1 MKNTQE
7 NTVHTALS
15 AVGHFFGELG
25 CSLAKGLRKF
35 FSNSKTIVGFAIL
48 VFFVLVAIFGPLLFP
63 YNSDTDMANSY
74 LMPSWEHPFGTDWLG
89 RDVFRQVIAGTGS
102 VLEIAFYSAVFT
114 VVIGTVLG
122 IVSGY
127 LGGWVDKVIM
137 AVTNIFLSIPS
148 FPIYLLLAAIVT
160 INTPVSLSV
169 IISIW
174 SWAGLCRAVRVQMAG
189 HIIGPLAAATE
200 DVYAVALD
208 GPAHVL
214 RKADAPQR
222 DGPVIRVGRIDAVGH
237 HRAQRDVLAVR
248 GQREPVV
255 HHLPHSARGPAVA
268 EAEKDVAG
276 ILVQDLVHALRVVLE
291 PFALLEDV
299 PFLQQALFP
308 HDAAGALVLMAVLPG
323 VVHEGLRAVVK
334 DEPPGALDL
343 QKEDVHGVGRPG

>member
-35 FSNSKTIVGFAIL
+35 FSNGKTIVGFAIL
-48 VFFVLVAIFGPLLFP
+48 VFFVLVAVFGPLLFP

-74 LMPSWEHPFGTDWLG
+74 LMSSWEHPFGTDWLG

-174 SWAGLCRAVRVQMAG
+174 SWAGLCRAVRVQIMSLKERDFIQICTVMHMSKA
-189 HIIGPLAAATE
+189 HIIFRELLPNVFSYIAINFVMAMRNAIMASVGIMLVGLAAYDPTNWGAIINAARTKGLMNIKNIYILLYPLICII
-200 DVYAVALD
+200 VFQISTLLLANGLD
-208 GPAHVL
+208 ETLNPRLKV
-214 RKADAPQR
+214 
-222 DGPVIRVGRIDAVGH
+222 
-237 HRAQRDVLAVR
+237 
-248 GQREPVV
+248 
-255 HHLPHSARGPAVA
+255 
-268 EAEKDVAG
+268 
-276 ILVQDLVHALRVVLE
+276 
-291 PFALLEDV
+291 
-299 PFLQQALFP
+299 
-308 HDAAGALVLMAVLPG
+308 M
-323 VVHEGLRAVVK
+323 
-334 DEPPGALDL
+334 
-343 QKEDVHGVGRPG
+343 

>member
-48 VFFVLVAIFGPLLFP
+48 VFFVLVAVFGPLLFP

-174 SWAGLCRAVRVQMAG
+174 SWAGLCRAVRVQIMSLKERDFIQICTVMHMSKA
-189 HIIGPLAAATE
+189 HIIFRELLPNVFSYIAINFVMAMRNAIMASVGIMLVGLAAYDPTNWGAIINAARTKGLMNIKNIYILLYPLICII
-200 DVYAVALD
+200 VFQISTLLLANGLD
-208 GPAHVL
+208 ETLNPRLKV
-214 RKADAPQR
+214 
-222 DGPVIRVGRIDAVGH
+222 
-237 HRAQRDVLAVR
+237 
-248 GQREPVV
+248 
-255 HHLPHSARGPAVA
+255 
-268 EAEKDVAG
+268 
-276 ILVQDLVHALRVVLE
+276 
-291 PFALLEDV
+291 
-299 PFLQQALFP
+299 
-308 HDAAGALVLMAVLPG
+308 M
-323 VVHEGLRAVVK
+323 
-334 DEPPGALDL
+334 
-343 QKEDVHGVGRPG
+343 

>member
-15 AVGHFFGELG
+15 AVGHFVGELG

-35 FSNSKTIVGFAIL
+35 FSNGKTIVGFAIL
-48 VFFVLVAIFGPLLFP
+48 VFFVLVAVFGPLLFP

-174 SWAGLCRAVRVQMAG
+174 SWAGLCRAVRVQIMSLKERDFIQICTVMHMSKA
-189 HIIGPLAAATE
+189 HIIFRELLPNVFSYIAINFVMAMRNAIMASVGIMLVGLAAYDPTNWGAIINAARTKGLMNIKNIYILLYPLICII
-200 DVYAVALD
+200 VFQISTLLLANGLD
-208 GPAHVL
+208 ETLNPRLKV
-214 RKADAPQR
+214 
-222 DGPVIRVGRIDAVGH
+222 
-237 HRAQRDVLAVR
+237 
-248 GQREPVV
+248 
-255 HHLPHSARGPAVA
+255 
-268 EAEKDVAG
+268 
-276 ILVQDLVHALRVVLE
+276 
-291 PFALLEDV
+291 
-299 PFLQQALFP
+299 
-308 HDAAGALVLMAVLPG
+308 M
-323 VVHEGLRAVVK
+323 
-334 DEPPGALDL
+334 
-343 QKEDVHGVGRPG
+343 

>member
-15 AVGHFFGELG
+15 AMGHFFGELG

-35 FSNSKTIVGFAIL
+35 FSNGKTIVGFAIL

-174 SWAGLCRAVRVQMAG
+174 SWAGLCRAVRVQIMSLKERDFIQICTVMHMSKA
-189 HIIGPLAAATE
+189 HIIFRELLPNVFSYIAINFVMAMRNAIMASVGIMLVGLAAYDPTNWGAIINAARTKGLMN
-200 DVYAVALD
+200 VKNIYILLYPLICIIVFQISTLLLANGLD
-208 GPAHVL
+208 ETLNPRLKV
-214 RKADAPQR
+214 
-222 DGPVIRVGRIDAVGH
+222 
-237 HRAQRDVLAVR
+237 
-248 GQREPVV
+248 
-255 HHLPHSARGPAVA
+255 
-268 EAEKDVAG
+268 
-276 ILVQDLVHALRVVLE
+276 
-291 PFALLEDV
+291 
-299 PFLQQALFP
+299 
-308 HDAAGALVLMAVLPG
+308 M
-323 VVHEGLRAVVK
+323 
-334 DEPPGALDL
+334 
-343 QKEDVHGVGRPG
+343 

>member
-48 VFFVLVAIFGPLLFP
+48 VFFVLVAVFGPLLFP

-174 SWAGLCRAVRVQMAG
+174 SWAGLCRAVRVQIMSLKERDFIQICTVMHMSKA
-189 HIIGPLAAATE
+189 HIIFRELLPNVFSYIAINFVMAMRNAIMASVGIMLVGLAAYDPTNWGAIINAARTKGLMN
-200 DVYAVALD
+200 VKNIYILLYPLICIIVFQISTLLLANGLD
-208 GPAHVL
+208 ETLNPRLKV
-214 RKADAPQR
+214 
-222 DGPVIRVGRIDAVGH
+222 
-237 HRAQRDVLAVR
+237 
-248 GQREPVV
+248 
-255 HHLPHSARGPAVA
+255 
-268 EAEKDVAG
+268 
-276 ILVQDLVHALRVVLE
+276 
-291 PFALLEDV
+291 
-299 PFLQQALFP
+299 
-308 HDAAGALVLMAVLPG
+308 M
-323 VVHEGLRAVVK
+323 
-334 DEPPGALDL
+334 
-343 QKEDVHGVGRPG
+343 

>member
-35 FSNSKTIVGFAIL
+35 FSNGKTIVGFAIL
-48 VFFVLVAIFGPLLFP
+48 VFFVLVAVFGPLLFP

-169 IISIW
+169 IISLW
-174 SWAGLCRAVRVQMAG
+174 SWAGLCRAVRVQIMSLKERDFIQICTVMHMSKA
-189 HIIGPLAAATE
+189 HIIFRELLPNVFSYIAINFVMAMRNAIMASVGIMLVGLAAYDPTNWGAIINAARTKGLMNIKNIYILLYPLICII
-200 DVYAVALD
+200 VFQISTLLLANGLD
-208 GPAHVL
+208 ETLNPRLKV
-214 RKADAPQR
+214 
-222 DGPVIRVGRIDAVGH
+222 
-237 HRAQRDVLAVR
+237 
-248 GQREPVV
+248 
-255 HHLPHSARGPAVA
+255 
-268 EAEKDVAG
+268 
-276 ILVQDLVHALRVVLE
+276 
-291 PFALLEDV
+291 
-299 PFLQQALFP
+299 
-308 HDAAGALVLMAVLPG
+308 M
-323 VVHEGLRAVVK
+323 
-334 DEPPGALDL
+334 
-343 QKEDVHGVGRPG
+343 

>member
-174 SWAGLCRAVRVQMAG
+174 SWAGLCRAVRVQIMSLKERDFIQICTVMHMSKA
-189 HIIGPLAAATE
+189 HIIFRELLPNVFSYIAINFVMAMRNAIMASVGIMLVGLAAYDPTNWGAIINAARTKGLMN
-200 DVYAVALD
+200 VKNIYILLYPLICIIVFQISTLLLANGLD
-208 GPAHVL
+208 ETLNPRLKV
-214 RKADAPQR
+214 
-222 DGPVIRVGRIDAVGH
+222 
-237 HRAQRDVLAVR
+237 
-248 GQREPVV
+248 
-255 HHLPHSARGPAVA
+255 
-268 EAEKDVAG
+268 
-276 ILVQDLVHALRVVLE
+276 
-291 PFALLEDV
+291 
-299 PFLQQALFP
+299 
-308 HDAAGALVLMAVLPG
+308 M
-323 VVHEGLRAVVK
+323 
-334 DEPPGALDL
+334 
-343 QKEDVHGVGRPG
+343 

>member
-35 FSNSKTIVGFAIL
+35 FSNGKTIVGFAIL

-114 VVIGTVLG
+114 VIIGTVLG

-174 SWAGLCRAVRVQMAG
+174 SWAGLCRAVRVQIMSLKERDFIQICTVMHMSKA
-189 HIIGPLAAATE
+189 HIIFRELLPNVFSYIAINFVMAMRNAIMASVGIMLVGLAAYDPTNWGAIINAARTKGLMN
-200 DVYAVALD
+200 VKNIYILLYPLICIIVFQISTLLLANGLD
-208 GPAHVL
+208 ETLNPRLKV
-214 RKADAPQR
+214 
-222 DGPVIRVGRIDAVGH
+222 
-237 HRAQRDVLAVR
+237 
-248 GQREPVV
+248 
-255 HHLPHSARGPAVA
+255 
-268 EAEKDVAG
+268 
-276 ILVQDLVHALRVVLE
+276 
-291 PFALLEDV
+291 
-299 PFLQQALFP
+299 
-308 HDAAGALVLMAVLPG
+308 M
-323 VVHEGLRAVVK
+323 
-334 DEPPGALDL
+334 
-343 QKEDVHGVGRPG
+343 

>member
-35 FSNSKTIVGFAIL
+35 FSNGKTIVGFAIL
-48 VFFVLVAIFGPLLFP
+48 VFFVLVAVFGPLLFP

-174 SWAGLCRAVRVQMAG
+174 SWAGLCRAVRVQLMSLKERDFIQICTVMHMSKA
-189 HIIGPLAAATE
+189 HIIFRELLPNVVSYIAINFVMAMRNAIMASVGIMLVGLAAYDPTNWGAIINAARTKGLMNIKNIYILLYPLICII
-200 DVYAVALD
+200 VFQISTLLLANGLD
-208 GPAHVL
+208 ETLNPRLKVL
-214 RKADAPQR
+214 
-222 DGPVIRVGRIDAVGH
+222 
-237 HRAQRDVLAVR
+237 
-248 GQREPVV
+248 
-255 HHLPHSARGPAVA
+255 
-268 EAEKDVAG
+268 
-276 ILVQDLVHALRVVLE
+276 
-291 PFALLEDV
+291 
-299 PFLQQALFP
+299 
-308 HDAAGALVLMAVLPG
+308 
-323 VVHEGLRAVVK
+323 
-334 DEPPGALDL
+334 
-343 QKEDVHGVGRPG
+343 